1 MTNFERIKAMD
12 IDELAEWLRAHVSC
26 LAHIYNELERFSA
39 LDCVEGYKTWLKQ
52 EVKEMTR
59 CEYIKTLSLRQTA
72 LYLAEN
78 DIYINDDPDDNE
90 EWLEGM
96 VQDDER
102 VDSRLWG
109 VLAANKSCSLY
120 TEGWEN
126 HTHAIY
132 GRKNK
137 QLSVID

>member
-59 CEYIKTLSLRQTA
+59 GEYIKTLSLRQMA

-96 VQDDER
+96 VQVDER
-102 VDSRLWG
+102 VD
-109 VLAANKSCSLY
+109 
-120 TEGWEN
+120 
-126 HTHAIY
+126 
-132 GRKNK
+132 
-137 QLSVID
+137 